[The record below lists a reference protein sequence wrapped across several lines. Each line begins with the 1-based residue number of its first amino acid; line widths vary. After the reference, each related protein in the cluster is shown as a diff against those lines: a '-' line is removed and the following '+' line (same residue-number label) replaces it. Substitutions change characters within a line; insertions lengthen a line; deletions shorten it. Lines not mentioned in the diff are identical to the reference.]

1 MNESASVWRKASRS
15 NTQGGACVELADL
28 GGNSVG
34 IRDSKAPEAGHLTVT
49 YRSLDAL
56 VGRIK
61 TGDLDL
67 K

>member
-1 MNESASVWRKASRS
+1 MSSPRWRKSS
-15 NTQGGACVELADL
+15 YTEGGTSSQCVELARL
-28 GGNSVG
+28 GAGVG

-49 YRSLDAL
+49 RRTVASL